1 MYGLKPPPSTIESN
15 FEDPPPSPPSFQ
27 HLWKTPMFDV
37 LPQTGPYLLMQNSL
51 DDTKILNFIDNIR
64 Q

>member
-1 MYGLKPPPSTIESN
+1 
-15 FEDPPPSPPSFQ
+15 
-27 HLWKTPMFDV
+27 MFDV